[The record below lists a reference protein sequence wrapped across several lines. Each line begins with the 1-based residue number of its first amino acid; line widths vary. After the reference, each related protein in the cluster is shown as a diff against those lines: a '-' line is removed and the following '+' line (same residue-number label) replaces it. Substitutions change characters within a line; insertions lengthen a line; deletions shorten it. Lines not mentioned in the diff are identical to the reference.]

1 MSEKIKYSSTSIDS
15 GKSIRQISYLLR
27 EVGADRFATLVDIK
41 KGRVGIQFFFQE
53 QAVELV
59 IDVKAIEERLST
71 NKSIRLEQR
80 TPEGAER
87 VAFRLLLNWLENNFE
102 LVRWGVVDT
111 MEVFLPYLVLPTGGT
126 LRELLVPA
134 GPDGVRRL
142 ALPKAK
148 EEKT

>member
-1 MSEKIKYSSTSIDS
+1 MRQKIKYSSTSIDS
-15 GKSIRQISYLLR
+15 GKSIREISYLLR
-27 EVGADRFATLVDIK
+27 EVGADRFATLIDIK
-41 KGRVGIQFFFQE
+41 KGQVGIQFFFQE
-53 QAVELV
+53 QAVELI
-59 IDVKAIEERLST
+59 IDIKAIEERLAT
-71 NKSIRLEQR
+71 NTKVRREQR

-102 LVRWGVVDT
+102 LVRWGIVDT

-142 ALPKAK
+142 ALPEAK
-148 EEKT
+148 KG

>member
-1 MSEKIKYSSTSIDS
+1 MKVKYFSTTIDS
-15 GKSIRQISYLLR
+15 GKSIKQISYLLR

-41 KGRVGIQFFFQE
+41 KGQVGIQFFWQE
-53 QAVELV
+53 QPVELI
-59 IDVKAIEERLST
+59 IDIKAIEERLHASPGV
-71 NKSIRLEQR
+71 RRDQR

-102 LVRWGVVDT
+102 LVRWGVIET

-126 LRELLVPA
+126 LRELIVPT

-142 ALPKAK
+142 ALP
-148 EEKT
+148 EKKD